1 MTVVHCVGFR
11 LCVGFGYAYL
21 IEMQVTSKT
30 TTNEFV
36 IYMVLYMQ
44 AAWDEKI
51 LELVLQRLSDHTERC
66 RELAIQ
72 LISDVA
78 CAITEVMQMLPTY

>member
-1 MTVVHCVGFR
+1 
-11 LCVGFGYAYL
+11 
-21 IEMQVTSKT
+21 
-30 TTNEFV
+30 
-36 IYMVLYMQ
+36 MVLYMQ

-51 LELVLQRLSDHTERC
+51 LELVLQRLSDHTEKC

-78 CAITEVMQMLPTY
+78 CAITEVIQMLPTY

>member
-1 MTVVHCVGFR
+1 MCWFWVCLPYRDASH
-11 LCVGFGYAYL
+11 L
-21 IEMQVTSKT
+21 KT
-30 TTNEFV
+30 TANEFV

-78 CAITEVMQMLPTY
+78 CAITEVRQMLPTY